1 MIYNYYN
8 LDPYW
13 HKGEDFQRILL
24 IEPSVFNLHPI
35 SQKCMDFAVSL
46 SENIEG
52 IQIVVGEFSSLNQ
65 RIEEQHVIFKKTPA
79 ELSLQGSRREDREW
93 MSSVAGYYPG
103 FFKFWNKVK
112 KEIK

>member
-1 MIYNYYN
+1 
-8 LDPYW
+8 
-13 HKGEDFQRILL
+13 
-24 IEPSVFNLHPI
+24 
-35 SQKCMDFAVSL
+35 MDFAVSL

-65 RIEEQHVIFKKTPA
+65 HIEEQHIIFKEHPLNRHYKGQ
-79 ELSLQGSRREDREW
+79 EEDREW

-112 KEIK
+112 KEIKK

>member
-1 MIYNYYN
+1 
-8 LDPYW
+8 
-13 HKGEDFQRILL
+13 
-24 IEPSVFNLHPI
+24 
-35 SQKCMDFAVSL
+35 MDFAVSL

-65 RIEEQHVIFKKTPA
+65 HIEEQYITFKEHPLNRHYKGQ
-79 ELSLQGSRREDREW
+79 EEDREW
-93 MSSVAGYYPG
+93 MSSVEGYYPG